1 MEYSYKE
8 TKYTTL
14 SGKVLPC
21 EVIDIE
27 KYAEESGQ
35 TAENVNAFL
44 WSERFAL
51 RHNVHSILY
60 PDYDVSI
67 IEFMKTENDIDFSA
81 VKNIKDVYD
90 IVKDLAV
97 KYAKWCNSFN
107 PTRYPESLMLEIEN
121 FCKGAIGEYVWFWFL
136 KLNKKLRLSTN
147 GHQTEYLFDN
157 ICLRKDDDIDEG
169 VDCIGEVEIDGT
181 GMHNCIFQFKFY
193 DPNSSNEIT
202 LKLCQGVH
210 DDGCNRE
217 FISHSHDEVNT
228 FICWLGTDKNVS
240 RWLERDNV
248 LSNCIKFIDINTIKI
263 NNYEH
268 ILQNIINKINGI
280 KNLG

>member
-21 EVIDIE
+21 EVVDIE

-35 TAENVNAFL
+35 TAENANAFL

-67 IEFMKTENDIDFSA
+67 VEFMKTENDIDFNA

-90 IVKDLAV
+90 IVMDLAV
-97 KYAKWCNSFN
+97 KYAKWCNSVN
-107 PTRYPESLMLEIEN
+107 PTRYPETLMRELEN

-136 KLNKKLRLSTN
+136 KLNKKLRLSNN
-147 GHQTEYLFDN
+147 GHQTEYLFNN

-169 VDCIGEVEIDGT
+169 VDCIGEVEIDGK

-217 FISHSHDEVNT
+217 FISHSHNEVNT

-240 RWLERDNV
+240 HWLERDGV
-248 LSNCIKFIDINTIKI
+248 LNNCVKFIDINTIKI
-263 NNYEH
+263 NNSEH
-268 ILQNIINKINGI
+268 ILQKIVKKINDI

>member
-1 MEYSYKE
+1 
-8 TKYTTL
+8 
-14 SGKVLPC
+14 
-21 EVIDIE
+21 
-27 KYAEESGQ
+27 
-35 TAENVNAFL
+35 
-44 WSERFAL
+44 
-51 RHNVHSILY
+51 
-60 PDYDVSI
+60 
-67 IEFMKTENDIDFSA
+67 
-81 VKNIKDVYD
+81 
-90 IVKDLAV
+90 
-97 KYAKWCNSFN
+97 
-107 PTRYPESLMLEIEN
+107 MLEIEN

-136 KLNKKLRLSTN
+136 KLNKKLRLSNN

-157 ICLRKDDDIDEG
+157 ICLRKEDDIDVG
-169 VDCIGEVEIDGT
+169 VDCIGEVEIDGK

-217 FISHSHDEVNT
+217 FISHSHNEVNT

-248 LSNCIKFIDINTIKI
+248 LSNCVKFIDINTIKI
-263 NNYEH
+263 NNSEH
-268 ILQNIINKINGI
+268 ILQKIINKINDI